1 LYCNCHAVS
10 TTFARHTRATATARR
25 GAHRTR
31 ARDDDTRIGVD
42 VVVDAPS
49 SPARGAMERAPD
61 REDWDARGV
70 DAKTAQRDD
79 VHEARG
85 VHARDPRAT
94 RVDTVL

>member
-1 LYCNCHAVS
+1 
-10 TTFARHTRATATARR
+10 
-25 GAHRTR
+25 
-31 ARDDDTRIGVD
+31 
-42 VVVDAPS
+42 
-49 SPARGAMERAPD
+49 MERAPD

>member
-1 LYCNCHAVS
+1 MS
-10 TTFARHTRATATARR
+10 TTFARHTRAPATARR

-42 VVVDAPS
+42 VDVDAPS